1 MSTSHRNQWC
11 ESHNHD
17 QNECIYS
24 ARHGYCDS
32 ILTFHPIGPKG
43 RDELVLMGID
53 FCLDEFPA
61 GTQHRCPGLCQS
73 LIEYNLNQIY
83 VFGSDDFMSESVTPS
98 YMAQDTVWHPTAFRT
113 HTLGQIQSDGASL
126 VGSEVTVCGYMEA
139 NRGKGKICFM
149 DVRDGTG
156 KVQVFL
162 KQGGISD
169 EELAVAQG
177 LSRESTVQIVGEVAQ
192 KRPPKVAEGEPVPP
206 PSYEVVAS
214 KFVVLAQAETP
225 LPLGV
230 TDTVSIGL
238 DTRLDNRFLDLRRA
252 HVNAMF
258 TLRAKVLQYGR
269 EHLITE
275 GFKEINSP
283 KIIASASEGGTNL
296 FPMMYFDTPAFLS
309 QSPQL
314 YKQLTVLGGME
325 RVFEIGPAFRAEKHD
340 TYRHLNE
347 FISFDIEGAWMNDD
361 DVMCVQ
367 ERMIHHIWKTV
378 AENDQDQIDIIN
390 EYRESQGDEPITVEV
405 PSLPF
410 PRIEYCDAI
419 KMIQDAGVEIT
430 WGDDIESSHCDII
443 AAKYPGFHFLPR
455 WPMSMKPFYIHHVP
469 GELGSTGEQLSRGFD
484 LNYGRDEMT
493 SGGQRE
499 HNVDVLEQ
507 NLRNMELDPA
517 DFTFY
522 TDGFRY
528 GAPPHAG
535 WGLGVARLLMV
546 LTGSRNVRETVL
558 FPRDRS
564 RVTP

>member
-1 MSTSHRNQWC
+1 MR
-11 ESHNHD
+11 
-17 QNECIYS
+17 
-24 ARHGYCDS
+24 DS
-32 ILTFHPIGPKG
+32 
-43 RDELVLMGID
+43 
-53 FCLDEFPA
+53 
-61 GTQHRCPGLCQS
+61 
-73 LIEYNLNQIY
+73 
-83 VFGSDDFMSESVTPS
+83 SD
-98 YMAQDTVWHPTAFRT
+98 WHPTAFRT
-113 HTLGQIQSDGASL
+113 HTIGQVVSNGADMIGEQVS
-126 VGSEVTVCGYMEA
+126 VAGYAETV
-139 NRGKGKICFM
+139 RGRGAIAFLM
-149 DVRDGTG
+149 LRDGTG
-156 KVQVFL
+156 YIQAFL
-162 KQGGISD
+162 KKDNMD
-169 EELAVAQG
+169 ENAFTAVQSA
-177 LSRESTVQIVGEVAQ
+177 SRESTVQVTGTVAQ
-192 KRPPKVAEGEPVPP
+192 KRPPKVPEGEPTPP
-206 PSYEVVAS
+206 PEYEINVTEATILS
-214 KFVVLAQAETP
+214 SAETP
-225 LPLGV
+225 LPVGI
-230 TDTVSIGL
+230 TDDVNVGL
-238 DTRLDNRFLDLRRA
+238 DIRLDNRHLDLRRA

-258 TLRAKVLQYGR
+258 QLRSRVLQYGR
-269 EHLITE
+269 DHLIGE
-275 GFKEINSP
+275 GFQEINSP

-314 YKQLTVLGGME
+314 YKQLAVLGGLE

-367 ERMIHHIWKTV
+367 ERMIHHIWGKV
-378 AENDQDQIDIIN
+378 AEHDQDQIDIIN
-390 EYRESQGDEPITVEV
+390 QYRESQGDEPITVEV

-419 KMIQDAGVEIT
+419 KMIQDAGEEIT
-430 WGDDIESSHCDII
+430 WGDDIDSSHCDII

-455 WPMSMKPFYIHHVP
+455 WPMEMKPFYIHHIP
-469 GELGSTGEQLSRGFD
+469 GDVGATGEQLSRGFD

-507 NLRNMELDPA
+507 NLRNKGLEPA
-517 DFTFY
+517 DFAFY

>member
-1 MSTSHRNQWC
+1 MLERLSH
-11 ESHNHD
+11 
-17 QNECIYS
+17 QNM
-24 ARHGYCDS
+24 A
-32 ILTFHPIGPKG
+32 
-43 RDELVLMGID
+43 DEI
-53 FCLDEFPA
+53 
-61 GTQHRCPGLCQS
+61 T
-73 LIEYNLNQIY
+73 
-83 VFGSDDFMSESVTPS
+83 
-98 YMAQDTVWHPTAFRT
+98 WHPTKFRT
-113 HTLGQIQSDGASL
+113 HTIGQISEL
-126 VGSEVTVCGYMEA
+126 GSSVVDTEVTICGFMEA
-139 NRGKGKICFM
+139 NRGKGKICFI
-149 DVRDGTG
+149 DLRDGTG
-156 KVQVFL
+156 KIQVFL
-162 KQGGISD
+162 KQGEVPDD
-169 EELAVAQG
+169 ELSLAQG
-177 LSRESTVQIVGEVAQ
+177 LSRESTIQITGKVAE
-192 KRPPKVAEGEPVPP
+192 KRPPKVPEGQPQPP
-206 PSYEVVAS
+206 TEYEVVAS
-214 KFVVLAQAETP
+214 KFTLLTRAETP

-230 TDTVSIGL
+230 TDDVSIGL

-258 TLRAKVLQYGR
+258 TLRSRVLQYGR
-269 EHLITE
+269 DHLISE

-325 RVFEIGPAFRAEKHD
+325 RVFEIGPAFRAENHD

-367 ERMIHHIWKTV
+367 ERMIHHIWRMIS
-378 AENDQDQIDIIN
+378 ENDQDQISIIN
-390 EYRESQGDEPITVEV
+390 EYRESQGEEPITVDV

-419 KMIQDAGVEIT
+419 KMIQDAGEKIS
-430 WGDDIESSHCDII
+430 WGDDIDSSHCDII
-443 AAKYPGFHFLPR
+443 AEKYPGFHFLPR
-455 WPMSMKPFYIHHVP
+455 WPMEMKPFYIHHIP
-469 GELGSTGEQLSRGFD
+469 GEVGSTGGQLSRGFD

-499 HNVDVLEQ
+499 HNVEVLEE
-507 NLRNMELDPA
+507 NLRKKGLDPK
-517 DFTFY
+517 DFSFY
-522 TDGFRY
+522 TDGFRF

-546 LTGSRNVRETVL
+546 LTGSKNVRETVL

>member
-1 MSTSHRNQWC
+1 MTT
-11 ESHNHD
+11 
-17 QNECIYS
+17 
-24 ARHGYCDS
+24 DS
-32 ILTFHPIGPKG
+32 
-43 RDELVLMGID
+43 
-53 FCLDEFPA
+53 
-61 GTQHRCPGLCQS
+61 
-73 LIEYNLNQIY
+73 
-83 VFGSDDFMSESVTPS
+83 
-98 YMAQDTVWHPTAFRT
+98 VWHPTFFRT
-113 HTLGQIQSDGASL
+113 HTLGQIQNNGANLDGNK
-126 VGSEVTVCGYMEA
+126 VTICGFMEA

-149 DVRDGTG
+149 DLRDGTG
-156 KVQVFL
+156 RIQVFL
-162 KQGGISD
+162 KQENVSE
-169 EELAVAQG
+169 EELESAQS
-177 LSRESTVQIVGEVAQ
+177 LSRESTVQVVGEVAQ
-192 KRPPKVAEGEPVPP
+192 KRPPKVVEGDPIPP
-206 PSYEVVAS
+206 PAYEVVATS
-214 KFVVLAQAETP
+214 FRVLTEAATP

-258 TLRAKVLQYGR
+258 TLRSKVLQYGR

-296 FPMMYFDTPAFLS
+296 FPIMYFDTPAFLS

-314 YKQLTVLGGME
+314 YKQLTILGGME

-361 DVMCVQ
+361 DVMDVQ
-367 ERMIHHIWKTV
+367 ERMIHHVWQCI
-378 AENDQDQIDIIN
+378 ANNDLDQIDIIN
-390 EYRESQGDEPITVEV
+390 QYRETQGDEPITVDV
-405 PSLPF
+405 PPLPF

-419 KMIQDAGVEIT
+419 KMIQDAGEEIV
-430 WGDDIESSHCDII
+430 WGNDIDSSHCDII
-443 AAKYPGFHFLPR
+443 ATKYPGFHFLPR
-455 WPMSMKPFYIHHVP
+455 WPMKIKPFYIHHIL
-469 GELGSTGEQLSRGFD
+469 GENGITGEQLSRGFD

-507 NLRNMELDPA
+507 NLINMGLNPA

-558 FPRDRS
+558 FPRDRQ